1 MGLCEIGC
9 YTGNGLRDRAPKGF
23 AAAITL
29 LAAFACVESGPS
41 AGIVGA
47 SAFRALGEDGALTV
61 SVQNTVLNA
70 YSALAVDAAA
80 GTTTLVITSA
90 GQLDLPSPMGPAGPG
105 DLVLVIQ
112 MQGAV
117 IDSSNSPSFGAVTD
131 FASAGRYELAVL
143 GAVTGT
149 SLELALGC
157 GGLRNDYSAASGSQV
172 VRIPMFDSLTVDG
185 FGSVVAMPW
194 DGSRGGVAAIH
205 VLGALV
211 VDGAIHATGAG
222 FRGGTVD
229 QQTSGAATD
238 NSTWRSPLP
247 EDGGEKGES
256 IAGAGTDYDA
266 FGGRYGRAAPANGGG
281 GGTAHNAGGGGG
293 ANASNSL
300 PWTGQGVM
308 DPATTGASSWTLDPG
323 YAANG
328 NSLTNSSGGGRGG
341 YTFSAANQD
350 ALTVAPGTASW
361 GGNSRR
367 ERGGLGG
374 RPFSDPASE
383 RLYFGGGG
391 GAGDSNN
398 GGGAEGGRG
407 GGLVLL
413 LAGSVDGTGAVRA
426 DGIDGD
432 NTTPSHNDA
441 PGGGGAGGT
450 VVIES
455 LAVDGVYL
463 SADGGNGGVQLI
475 TNNEGEGPGGGGGGG
490 RIAINTGVPTRS
502 ALGGANGTTTSLSLT
517 EFPANG
523 ATRGAD
529 GFEDDAITL
538 GDIAGCRPL
547 DVSVTKDDSRTVVR
561 RGARTTYVIEVSL
574 ESDAAGANGIVVQDP
589 LPAGIASATWTCEA
603 TAGSSCADASGIG
616 AIDTTV
622 DLAAGGVATF
632 VVDALLERDAPGPLE
647 NTVTVTAP
655 GYVDEDP
662 ANDVAIDIDE
672 VRQEY
677 GVAGSGSCGCR
688 TTSGGSAR
696 GTLPLAFAAIAL
708 ALFRRRTS

>member
-1 MGLCEIGC
+1 MR
-9 YTGNGLRDRAPKGF
+9 LRTPAGF
-23 AAAITL
+23 AVAATL
-29 LAAFACVESGPS
+29 FLAAPACDESGAP
-41 AGIVGA
+41 AGPHGA
-47 SAFRALGEDGALTV
+47 SSFRALGEDGALTV
-61 SVQNTVLNA
+61 SVQNTILNA

-80 GTTTLVITSA
+80 GTSTLVITSS
-90 GQLDLPSPMGPAGPG
+90 GQLDLPPPMGPAGPG

-117 IDSSNSPSFGAVTD
+117 IDSSNSPSFGAVID

-143 GAVTGT
+143 GAVSGT
-149 SLELALGC
+149 NLQLALGC
-157 GGLRNDYSAASGSQV
+157 GGLRNDYSAAGGSQV
-172 VRIPMFDSLTVDG
+172 VRIPMFDTLTVDG
-185 FGSVVAMPW
+185 FGSVVARPW
-194 DGSRGGVAAIH
+194 DGSRGGVAAVH

-211 VDGAIHATGAG
+211 VDGAMHATGAG
-222 FRGGTVD
+222 FRGGLVD
-229 QQTSGAATD
+229 QLTTAAGTD
-238 NSTWRSPLP
+238 NTTWRSTLP
-247 EDGGEKGES
+247 ADGGEKGEG
-256 IAGAGTDYDA
+256 IAGFGADYDP

-308 DPATTGASSWTLDPG
+308 DPGATGAAAWTLDPG

-341 YTFSAANQD
+341 YTFSGNNQD
-350 ALTVAPGTASW
+350 ALTEAPGNATW
-361 GGNSRR
+361 GGNNRR

-374 RPFSDPASE
+374 RPLTDPVAE
-383 RLYFGGGG
+383 RLYLGGGG

-398 GGGAEGGRG
+398 GGGAEGGDG

-413 LAGSVDGTGAVRA
+413 IAGSVDGSGAIRA
-426 DGIDGD
+426 DGVDGD
-432 NTTPSHNDA
+432 NTTPAHNDA

-450 VVIES
+450 VVVES
-455 LAVDGVYL
+455 LSVTGVAL

-475 TNNEGEGPGGGGGGG
+475 TNNEGEGPGGGGSGG
-490 RIAINTGVPTRS
+490 RIAINTCVPTRS
-502 ALGGANGTTTSLSLT
+502 TLGGANGTTTSLSLT

-523 ATRGAD
+523 ATRGAE
-529 GFEDDAITL
+529 GFEDDAIVL

-547 DVSVTKDDSRTVVR
+547 DVSVTKDDSRSTVR
-561 RGARTTYVIEVSL
+561 RGARTTYVIEVSIA
-574 ESDAAGANGIVVQDP
+574 SDAAGANGIVVQDP

-603 TAGSSCADASGIG
+603 TPGSSCADASGTG

-632 VVDALLERDAPGPLE
+632 TVDALLERDALGSLE

-655 GYVDEDP
+655 GYADEDP
-662 ANDVAIDIDE
+662 ANDIAIDVDE

-696 GTLPLAFAAIAL
+696 GVLPLAIGAL
-708 ALFRRRTS
+708 ALVLFRRRTA